1 MNINIT
7 NLIAKAK
14 AHSKGREKNKG
25 RPRLIMGSEEASIV
39 SKMRQNRCSV
49 KSIHSVMVGE
59 KLTELADYQKFAN
72 AYKNYKLW
80 N

>member
-14 AHSKGREKNKG
+14 TNAGNRIKNKG
-25 RPRLIMGSEEASIV
+25 RPRLIMASEEASIV
-39 SKMRQNRCSV
+39 SKMRQNHCSV
-49 KSIHSVMVGE
+49 KSIHSVMVSE